1 MNSIFLR
8 SPNILTFLFIF
19 LILSASQRALA
30 QAQPRELTAAR
41 TATPPLIDQPDSPQ
55 WSGASPIVIRDA
67 VAKIDITLKA
77 LHDGE
82 NVYIQASFPD
92 PTENR
97 MHRLLRWDPAKHAY
111 HDGPEREDVLVLKWN
126 MSSHPSGL
134 TLHEDAPYVADIW
147 FWKAHRSDHSGHAD
161 DKIEIYSINPDP
173 YAKAML
179 SESGKVFYLTR
190 KGDEG
195 QDPAEVILYPDYA
208 GERVLKFKLSPP
220 GGSRAD
226 IRARGFWKDGR
237 WTVTYARKLVTGHV
251 DDVALT
257 LDGAH
262 AFGVSR
268 YEIAGRAPEQD
279 AEDPLYGCGEVGE
292 IVALRFA
299 R

>member
-8 SPNILTFLFIF
+8 SPNLLAFLSIL
-19 LILSASQRALA
+19 LILSASPHALA
-30 QAQPRELTAAR
+30 QAAPRELTAAW
-41 TATPPLIDQPDSPQ
+41 TAAPPLIDQPDSPL
-55 WSGASPIVIRDA
+55 WSGASPIVVRDV

-92 PTENR
+92 PSENR
-97 MHRLLRWDPAKHAY
+97 MHRLLRWDPAKRAY
-111 HDGPEREDVLVLKWN
+111 RDGPEREDVLVLKWN

-147 FWKAHRSDHSGHAD
+147 FWKAYRSDHSGHAD
-161 DKIEIYSINPDP
+161 DKVEIYSINPDP

-179 SESGKVFYLTR
+179 SDNGRVFYLTR

-195 QDPAEVILYPDYA
+195 QDPAEVILYPDFA
-208 GERVLKFKLSPP
+208 GERVPKFKLGLPS
-220 GGSRAD
+220 GSRGD
-226 IRARGFWKDGR
+226 IRAKGYWKDGR
-237 WTVTYARKLVTGHV
+237 WTVTFARTLATGHM

-292 IVALRFA
+292 IIVLRFA

>member
-1 MNSIFLR
+1 MNSIFFR
-8 SPNILTFLFIF
+8 VPNISAFLLIL
-19 LILSASQRALA
+19 LILSPTPDAAA
-30 QAQPRELTAAR
+30 QAEPRALTAAR
-41 TATPPLIDQPDSPQ
+41 IESPPLVDQPDSPQ
-55 WSGASPIVIRDA
+55 WTAAAPITVRDV

-92 PTENR
+92 PAENR
-97 MHRLLRWDPAKHAY
+97 MHRLLRWDPAKRAY
-111 HDGPEREDVLVLKWN
+111 RDGPEREDVLVLKWN
-126 MSSHPSGL
+126 MSPNPSGL

-147 FWKAHRSDHSGHAD
+147 FWKAYRSDHSGHAD
-161 DKIEIYSINPDP
+161 DKVEIYSVNPDP

-195 QDPAEVILYPDYA
+195 QDPAEAILYPDYA
-208 GERVLKFKLSPP
+208 GDRVGKFKLGPP

-226 IRARGFWKDGR
+226 IRAKGFWKDGR
-237 WTVTYARKLVTGHV
+237 WTVTYARKLVTGHT
-251 DDVALT
+251 DDVPLT

-268 YEIAGRAPEQD
+268 FEIAGRAPEQTAD
-279 AEDPLYGCGEVGE
+279 EPLYGCGDVGE
-292 IVALRFA
+292 IIVLRFA